1 MDNQWGN
8 HNSPD
13 VATWWDGRLLFVCSC
28 GCVSTFAA
36 EWWELRKTSSHNQKR
51 YTVIMLG
58 WVQHPNSAIYNFAG
72 CPWSKGREGREGE
85 YFWAADRLPA
95 CLCPGAWWGRSVL
108 CPGHSLLCY
117 LPPTPSSPDCEY
129 LFKQIHPMGWRSG
142 LLASHCSSANPARWL
157 EAICLGTKW
166 RGSLM

>member
-1 MDNQWGN
+1 MDNQGN
-8 HNSPD
+8 HNSPETLLLGEM
-13 VATWWDGRLLFVCSC
+13 AGCCLFVPVAVCLLLLQNDESWGKPLHIIRTDTLSSCLAECSILTRQFTILQ
-28 GCVSTFAA
+28 GVPGAKGERGERVSI
-36 EWWELRKTSSHNQKR
+36 S
-51 YTVIMLG
+51 G
-58 WVQHPNSAIYNFAG
+58 P
-72 CPWSKGREGREGE
+72 
-85 YFWAADRLPA
+85 ADGLPA

-142 LLASHCSSANPARWL
+142 LLASHCSSASPARWL
-157 EAICLGTKW
+157 EAICLGMKW